1 MTEKQKILIIDDEPD
16 IGEFIRDVALDVG
29 FEAVAIQHASKFEE
43 IYSAGFDVVVL
54 DLVMPD
60 RDGIE
65 ILRCMAELQASEI
78 IILISGYDLGVLH
91 SAQELALEHGL
102 NVIASI
108 SKPLVHEKLENLL
121 GSINA
126 VKEKTSGKQFE
137 LLELPDKEELQNAIR
152 QGELET
158 WFQPQLDIR
167 SGSLVGVEAL
177 VRWKHPQRGFL
188 MPNIIIPSAER
199 SNMMVELTTEVIE
212 QSLKQLASWQK
223 QKIQTNVSINIPA
236 NYLHE
241 LSIPEQIKKKISAYH
256 LQPEQVILEV
266 TESGLMQDLTKSL
279 DILTRLRM
287 KGIELSIDDFGTG
300 YSSMVQ
306 LYRAPFSEIKIDKS
320 FVMQAIVDAE
330 ALAIVEITI
339 MLGHKLEMMVV
350 AEGIEDQETWNLLS
364 DLGCDTAQ
372 GYFIAKP
379 MPAEQL
385 VRWVKSR
392 IK

>member
-1 MTEKQKILIIDDEPD
+1 LNALGLKEENMTEKQKILIIDDEPD

-137 LLELPDKEELQNAIR
+137 A
-152 QGELET
+152 
-158 WFQPQLDIR
+158 
-167 SGSLVGVEAL
+167 
-177 VRWKHPQRGFL
+177 
-188 MPNIIIPSAER
+188 
-199 SNMMVELTTEVIE
+199 
-212 QSLKQLASWQK
+212 
-223 QKIQTNVSINIPA
+223 
-236 NYLHE
+236 
-241 LSIPEQIKKKISAYH
+241 
-256 LQPEQVILEV
+256 EV
-266 TESGLMQDLTKSL
+266 TGVT
-279 DILTRLRM
+279 
-287 KGIELSIDDFGTG
+287 
-300 YSSMVQ
+300 
-306 LYRAPFSEIKIDKS
+306 
-320 FVMQAIVDAE
+320 
-330 ALAIVEITI
+330 
-339 MLGHKLEMMVV
+339 
-350 AEGIEDQETWNLLS
+350 
-364 DLGCDTAQ
+364 
-372 GYFIAKP
+372 
-379 MPAEQL
+379 
-385 VRWVKSR
+385 
-392 IK
+392 